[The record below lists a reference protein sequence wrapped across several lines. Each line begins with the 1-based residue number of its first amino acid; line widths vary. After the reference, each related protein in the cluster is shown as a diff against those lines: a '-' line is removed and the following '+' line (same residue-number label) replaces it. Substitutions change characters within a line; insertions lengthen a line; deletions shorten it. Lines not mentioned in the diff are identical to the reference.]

1 MKNNGMNIFNID
13 ENGVLTGLCGTLNI
27 PEGVTRLDGD
37 IYCRCLTDYDFLTEV
52 NIPASCEKIEG
63 GFILRCN
70 NVLAFN
76 VAEGNRH
83 FISEDGVLYTADKK
97 TLVRYPA
104 GKACEIFR
112 MPDEVEKIGP
122 WAFADAKNVS
132 GICIGK
138 NCRSIGENAF
148 IKTTHYTL
156 EKDDGGSITGIGK
169 YFGIRKYYISPSVK
183 DIGNQIFEGG
193 WCEDGLFY
201 DDIIVG
207 GEIGSPI
214 WEHCN
219 KCNIP
224 FLEVREEDA
233 EAFLSTHYE
242 ELVERHKAES
252 EGPISFEFTD
262 EGFGGRLEGDTL
274 KLFVLDPIR
283 KDVTV
288 CQLDAKLPQNRYE
301 KIKKLIIGDG
311 ICAISRDAF
320 WSYYKLECIYFGV
333 DISDINAGAF
343 YEDTHITELVLDER
357 NKHYKCI
364 DGVIFSY
371 DLKTLVLY
379 PSGREEPYY
388 EIPSHVEIV
397 GHHSMMGSS
406 LRCIKFGSNVKKI
419 CDQACYNTFGQ
430 HHFYV
435 DSAVTEFEYDF
446 IFGVDGKMRM
456 CTCMYYLTVGGKAG
470 SPIEKYC
477 KETGYNG
484 INFEVVEDDKL
495 DEWLSPPPDSKYSEE
510 DELLPF

>member
-27 PEGVTRLDGD
+27 PEGVTRFGGD
-37 IYCRCLTDYDFLTEV
+37 IYYRCLFDYDFLTEV
-52 NIPASCEKIEG
+52 NIPASCENIG
-63 GFILRCN
+63 GRFILKCN

-97 TLVRYPA
+97 TLIRYPA
-104 GKACEIFR
+104 GKECEIFR
-112 MPDEVEKIGP
+112 VPNDVEQIGDY
-122 WAFADAKNVS
+122 AFADAKNVS

-138 NCRSIGENAF
+138 NCRSIGENAY

-156 EKDDGGSITGIGK
+156 EKDDEGSITGIGK

-183 DIGNQIFEGG
+183 DIGDQIFEGG

-201 DDIIVG
+201 DAIIVG

-224 FLEVREEDA
+224 FLEVSEEDA
-233 EAFLSTHYE
+233 EAFLSTPYE
-242 ELVERHKAES
+242 ELVERHKTAGEK
-252 EGPISFEFTD
+252 PISFEFTD

-301 KIKKLIIGDG
+301 KIKKLIIGEG
-311 ICAISRDAF
+311 ISAIDRKAF
-320 WSYYKLECIYFGV
+320 WNYYGLESVYFGA
-333 DISDINAGAF
+333 DISDINANAF
-343 YEDTHITELVLDER
+343 YEDTHITELVLDEG

-364 DGVIFSY
+364 DGVIFSR

-435 DSAVTEFEYDF
+435 DPAVTEFEYDF

-470 SPIEKYC
+470 SAIEKYC
-477 KETGYNG
+477 KETGRNG
-484 INFEVVEDDKL
+484 INFEVVEDDGL
-495 DEWLSPPPDSKYSEE
+495 EEWLMPPMETPK
-510 DELLPF
+510 